1 MKYDITLVKSK
12 EEDGRKYE
20 LYQIGKYKVSIT
32 TYSDG
37 GSYANISKDHSER
50 YLLEIYA
57 REDGTI
63 TGFEIQTT
71 SYGAMPADEIS
82 KVIAGLEEAMEV
94 VKVLTEKFVK
104 EEK

>member
-1 MKYDITLVKSK
+1 MKYEITLVKFK

-20 LYQIGKYKVSIT
+20 LYQIGKYEVTIT

-37 GSYANISKDHSER
+37 CSFANIRKDHSER
-50 YLLEIYA
+50 YLPEIYA
-57 REDGTI
+57 REDRTI

-71 SYGAMPADEIS
+71 SYGALPVEEIS

-94 VKVLTEKFVK
+94 VKVLTEKFAK
-104 EEK
+104 EDK